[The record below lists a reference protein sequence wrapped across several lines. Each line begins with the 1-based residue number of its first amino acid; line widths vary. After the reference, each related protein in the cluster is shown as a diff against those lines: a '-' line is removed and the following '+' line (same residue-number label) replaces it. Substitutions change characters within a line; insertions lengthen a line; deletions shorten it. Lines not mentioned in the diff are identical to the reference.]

1 MCRVSFWEFTC
12 TWNSVSEILFP
23 SQANI
28 DVDDSMLTMKILSR
42 RRSQNIF
49 FDQFFFKN
57 LQSL

>member
-1 MCRVSFWEFTC
+1 MCRVSCWEFTC
-12 TWNSVSEILFP
+12 TWNSVFEILFP

-42 RRSQNIF
+42 RRSKNIF

-57 LQSL
+57 L

>member
-1 MCRVSFWEFTC
+1 MCRVSCWEFTY
-12 TWNSVSEILFP
+12 TWNSVFEILFP

-42 RRSQNIF
+42 RRSKNIF

-57 LQSL
+57 L